1 MNSWSSRVVGAI
13 LRLITA
19 LLIVLSS
26 VVIVEV
32 VRHDGHQ
39 AAALAAL
46 TTFGTNALSFLA
58 GLLAQDHRKSAP

>member
-58 GLLAQDHRKSAP
+58 GLLAQDHRKPAP

>member
-1 MNSWSSRVVGAI
+1 VNSWSSRVVGAI

>member
-1 MNSWSSRVVGAI
+1 MTSWSNRVIGAI
-13 LRLITA
+13 LRLVTV
-19 LLIVLSS
+19 LLLVLSS
-26 VVIVEV
+26 VVVVEV

-58 GLLAQDHRKSAP
+58 GLLAQDLRKPAS

>member
-1 MNSWSSRVVGAI
+1 VNSWSGRVISAI
-13 LRLITA
+13 LKLITVI
-19 LLIVLSS
+19 LFTLSS

-32 VRHDGHQ
+32 IRHDGHQ

-58 GLLAQDHRKSAP
+58 GLLAQDHRKPAP

>member
-1 MNSWSSRVVGAI
+1 
-13 LRLITA
+13 
-19 LLIVLSS
+19 VLSS

-58 GLLAQDHRKSAP
+58 GLLAQDHRKPAP